1 MVHTSRRVFFVGLAL
16 AVGGSVLF
24 SAKAVVVKLAFRHG
38 VDAATLLAL
47 RMLLAWPFFAVAYVI
62 VARGAPPLSRADHAR
77 LIGLG
82 LVGYYMAS
90 YLDFLGLQYITAG
103 LERLILYLN
112 PTLVLLLS
120 AVALGKRLTRSDLV
134 ALGLAYAG
142 IVLAFWHDVSLGS
155 LAGRDVPLGAALV
168 FASAACYAVY
178 LVVSGEMVKRLG
190 AIRLTSYAML
200 VSTVGVVVQFL
211 VLNPVDALRQP
222 APVYG
227 LSVVNALL
235 CTVLPV
241 FAAMMA
247 VERIGAGNT
256 SVASMVGA
264 VSTIFLAWVFL
275 GEAVSGWQLAGAVLV
290 LGGVYV
296 LSRKGLSARTPLSV
310 HEKSIHEKS
319 VHEKTK
325 EAAS

>member
-1 MVHTSRRVFFVGLAL
+1 MRRIQCAPVSHSVRRVFFIGLAL
-16 AVGGSVLF
+16 AVGGSVMF
-24 SAKAVVVKLAFRHG
+24 SAKAVVVKLAYRHG

-47 RMLLAWPFFAVAYVI
+47 RMLIAWPFFAVAYAI
-62 VARGAPPLSRADHAR
+62 VARGATPLSRADHAR

-82 LVGYYMAS
+82 LIGYYLSS
-90 YLDFLGLQYITAG
+90 YLDFLGLQHVSAG
-103 LERLILYLN
+103 LGRLILYLN

-120 AVALGKRLTRSDLV
+120 AIFLGKRIGRIDVV
-134 ALGLAYAG
+134 ALALAYGG
-142 IVLAFWHDVSLGS
+142 IVLALWHDVSTTGS
-155 LAGRDVPLGAALV
+155 DVPLGAALV

-200 VSTVGVVVQFL
+200 VSTVGVVAQFL
-211 VLNPVDALRQP
+211 VLKPISSLQQP
-222 APVYG
+222 AAVYG
-227 LSVVNALL
+227 LSIVNAML

-256 SVASMVGA
+256 SLASMVGV

-275 GEAVSGWQLAGAVLV
+275 GEAVSSWQLAGAALV
-290 LGGVYV
+290 LGGIYV
-296 LSRKGLSARTPLSV
+296 LSRKGNSTPTPLSAN
-310 HEKSIHEKS
+310 ER
-319 VHEKTK
+319 TK
-325 EAAS
+325 EVTS

>member
-1 MVHTSRRVFFVGLAL
+1 MSHSVRRAFLVGLAL
-16 AVGGSVLF
+16 AIGGSVLF
-24 SAKAVVVKLAFRHG
+24 SAKAVVVKLAYRHG

-47 RMLLAWPFFAVAYVI
+47 RMLIACPFFAVVYAY
-62 VARGAPPLSRADHAR
+62 VARGAPRLGRADHAR

-82 LVGYYMAS
+82 LIGYYIAS
-90 YLDFLGLQYITAG
+90 YLDFLGLQYVTAG

-120 AVALGKRLTRSDLV
+120 AVVLGKRLTRGDLA
-134 ALGLAYAG
+134 ALALAYAG
-142 IVLAFWHDVSLGS
+142 ILLAFWHDVALTGS
-155 LAGRDVPLGAALV
+155 DVPLGAALV
-168 FASAACYAVY
+168 FGSAACYAVY

-200 VSTVGVVVQFL
+200 VSTAGVLAQFV
-211 VLNPVDALRQP
+211 VLNPVSSLQQP
-222 APVYG
+222 AAVYG
-227 LSVVNALL
+227 LSLVNAML

-241 FAAMMA
+241 FATMMA

-256 SVASMVGA
+256 SLASMVGP
-264 VSTIFLAWVFL
+264 VSTIALAWVFL
-275 GEAVSGWQLAGAVLV
+275 GETVSSWQLAGTVLV

-296 LSRKGLSARTPLSV
+296 LSRKGMPRRTPV
-310 HEKSIHEKS
+310 AMNKEA
-319 VHEKTK
+319 TK